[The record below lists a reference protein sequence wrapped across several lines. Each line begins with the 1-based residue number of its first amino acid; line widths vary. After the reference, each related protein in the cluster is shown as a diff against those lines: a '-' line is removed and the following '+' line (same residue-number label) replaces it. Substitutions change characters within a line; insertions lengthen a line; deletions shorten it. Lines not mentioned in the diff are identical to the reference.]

1 VRRRA
6 VPLVLAFV
14 LGLAAAFAASC
25 TNGVKG
31 GLPQSNAD
39 ELKSQIADVQEFVDR
54 GDCDGIDGQL
64 RQVRDAIDN
73 LPGSTDAKLVANLRQ
88 GADQLQSTAI
98 AACNS
103 RTETQTQTQ
112 TEPQQTVTE
121 AIPTVTQTVP
131 TTPQTTPTT
140 PPETTPTVPPETT
153 PTVPPET
160 QPTPEQQQL
169 PGDTSGG
176 AGVTP

>member
-25 TNGVKG
+25 TSGVKG
-31 GLPQSNAD
+31 GLPQSSAND
-39 ELKSQIADVQEFVDR
+39 LKSQIADVQEFVDR
-54 GDCDGIDGQL
+54 GECNGIDGQL

-73 LPGSTDAKLVANLRQ
+73 LPASTDSKLVANLRQ
-88 GADQLQSTAI
+88 GVDQLQNTAI
-98 AACNS
+98 SACNS

-112 TEPQQTVTE
+112 TQPQETVTE
-121 AIPTVTQTVP
+121 AIPTVTQTV
-131 TTPQTTPTT
+131 
-140 PPETTPTVPPETT
+140 PETTPTVPPETT

-160 QPTPEQQQL
+160 TPTVPPATAPTPTE
-169 PGDTSGG
+169 PAPSDTSGG
-176 AGVTP
+176 AGVTPP

>member
-25 TNGVKG
+25 ASTGVKG
-31 GLPQSNAD
+31 GLPQTSASD
-39 ELKSQIADVQEFVDR
+39 LKSQIADVQEFVDR

-64 RQVRDAIDN
+64 RQVQQAIDN
-73 LPGSTDAKLVANLRQ
+73 LPGSTDEALVSNLRQ
-88 GADQLQSTAI
+88 GAEQLQSTAI
-98 AACNS
+98 TACNS

-112 TEPQQTVTE
+112 T
-121 AIPTVTQTVP
+121 
-131 TTPQTTPTT
+131 TT
-140 PPETTPTVPPETT
+140 PPETVTEQVPTVTVPDTTTTAPPDTATTPVPPETT
-153 PTVPPET
+153 PT
-160 QPTPEQQQL
+160 QPTPVDPTQTGDQPL
-169 PGDTSGG
+169 PGETNGG